1 MILISTKSLKEGMI
15 CARPIFASNGAV
27 LIDEGVL
34 IKERYISKLKDLGIA
49 NIYVRDDLDDKI
61 EIHDIVRSE
70 LKQSSLIAIENIMNN
85 ICLFDEGEFEHIKG
99 IIVSIVD
106 ELLTAEDIL
115 VNISDMRTVDNY
127 TFGHSVN
134 VSILSMVIGL
144 SLGYSKEKLIDLG
157 VGAIL
162 HDIGKTEIDIRILN
176 KPHSLSKSEFETIK
190 KHTILGYSI
199 LNNIKNISF
208 DSRMI
213 ALSHHERFDG
223 NGYPHNLKGEDIH
236 EYTRIVSIADVYDAL
251 ISDRVYRTKIST
263 DEAIDYVESMA
274 GTQFDKCI
282 VDNFLK
288 NVARYPVGKGVILN
302 TGLEGYVVSNNK
314 KHISRPVVRIL
325 YNNAGSKVKIPY
337 IIDLSETDDSINI
350 VGTTDNIELF

>member
-236 EYTRIVSIADVYDAL
+236 EYARIVSIADVYDAL

-274 GTQFDKCI
+274 GTQFDKWI